1 MPNKI
6 DNEHLSVLD
15 VKSPMTLGRGGLT
28 EKVQTK
34 GLKGNKVTVPGYRT
48 SHRCPGGTRGAGH
61 SSRGQVPTMQTAGH
75 MPFFVFPI
83 LDCSFLLLSSFAL
96 KGVPQFV
103 HLSLIEVEGCLGCYQ
118 FLAVTNKAAISI
130 HVQAFV

>member
-83 LDCSFLLLSSFAL
+83 LDCTFLFYLYLFFFYRLKNVILLLF
-96 KGVPQFV
+96 
-103 HLSLIEVEGCLGCYQ
+103 LSHFLIRIVSP
-118 FLAVTNKAAISI
+118 NSISTDMSN
-130 HVQAFV
+130 FR